1 MSDVYDV
8 DKYTDQE
15 IFQILD
21 INHPTDKELEARI
34 HQMLSKYR
42 DAIDSA
48 EDNNA
53 ESLYDFFMRV
63 YHRFFDLPDELTD
76 IVEGFVSDTSKDPTK
91 KPAQD
96 ISYNISTAISTTEA
110 KLPPQMGYTKNVQY
124 PNGSLNPLLT
134 ETIRRVISID
144 SQYRDQTVYPFSTD
158 FTFNLSDTLQ
168 DVVSLKLYSV
178 QIPFNWQTIN
188 QSFGGNFFI
197 LRANTPGLNNGFN
210 DFKVEISSGNY
221 DAAKLVTAINN
232 SFDDLRTSNTDVSF
246 GTTAISYNPIQSNA
260 TFMFNITNNFNETYY
275 YLYFPYLTLTSTPG
289 TISIIDSLP
298 ELFGYTQETYIPCV
312 IESLEYANSADTCN
326 IYTADNLSAPTPTY
340 QNNTFTIYNYLGPDP
355 YVVGT
360 TTPLNTITITL
371 TVSGE
376 QIPTASVLAD
386 INAQLQTNKYVRNSL
401 LTEIDMPSTKKYRMT
416 VCQNRKQV
424 HNEIDSKM
432 VVVFPEKDAS
442 NSQPMWVGLTSS
454 FKFPRTTMEVNDI
467 ISELKSQTT
476 NYVINPPLPILLY
489 YCIHPFYATDNTTFN
504 TRINDASFS
513 VPASSASGYS
523 LSQYFTAIQTGADTL
538 LPNFQSTISNT
549 TNADNYVDI
558 SFNTRKVIPFQTIDD
573 SGQGSVTVN
582 NFVLDPS
589 NSVLNTICGFN
600 SNDFNIPLSNPINTN
615 TFTYK
620 ATYVVDDNN
629 NTFYIKSNHNLQSTV
644 TPVTIANNT
653 YTSTAEFF
661 SAINAAFRRTDLS
674 NNLNMSDSNIV
685 GQVNSFDSSVTCTLT
700 LNIKAILTNADYQIN
715 FYDASNTW
723 YTNLGFTQVTHPT
736 DSSGGHVI
744 PTSRTITG
752 TKVVTDNDIIMDASN
767 YYFYLKP
774 ISPTYPASPAVYDI
788 NGGVYVGTTG
798 TDPTANDILIDL
810 CNMGG
815 LVLGQKYTKTQ
826 IVETI
831 NMIFAASPLTQ
842 GSKVDIDTYTG
853 YTAIRLNI
861 NKTYRT
867 EDYQFVLYD
876 RASFTHCNFGY
887 PSSIQ
892 NATYDTTLGW
902 LLGFRSNVSYDLTAA
917 SMTPNSVGNNTIY
930 QQSSN
935 VYTYDPVTHIAK
947 ITGDTSINNNLYN
960 YFMIILDDYTQNH
973 LNDGLVTIT
982 ATDND
987 IPLPSYASRMNY
999 KCDPTTG
1006 KYSIADGTSSTPG
1019 ANRLSANQTYAANEI
1034 LNAKKNKTSQISNG
1048 PFVRDIFGL
1057 IPVKTAGL
1065 QPGSSYVEFG
1075 GTLQIQERLYF
1086 GPVNIRRMS
1095 VKLLNDKGSV
1105 LDLNGVNW
1113 SFSLIAEQL
1122 YNPHAGKT
1130 AT

>member
-1 MSDVYDV
+1 
-8 DKYTDQE
+8 
-15 IFQILD
+15 
-21 INHPTDKELEARI
+21 
-34 HQMLSKYR
+34 MLSKYR
-42 DAIDSA
+42 DAIDST

-76 IVEGFVSDTSKDPTK
+76 IVEGFVSDTSKDTTK
-91 KPAQD
+91 KPVQD

-232 SFDDLRTSNTDVSF
+232 SFNDLRTSNTDVSF
-246 GTTAISYNPIQSNA
+246 GTTNISYNPIQSNA
-260 TFMFNITNNFNETYY
+260 TFTFDITNNFNETYY
-275 YLYFPYLTLTSTPG
+275 YLYFPYLTLTSAST
-289 TISIIDSLP
+289 TTTVIDSLP
-298 ELFGYTQETYIPCV
+298 ELFGYTQETYIPCI

-326 IYTADNLSAPTPTY
+326 IYTVDDPSVNTFK
-340 QNNTFTIYNYLGPDP
+340 NNTFTIYNYLGSKP
-355 YVVGT
+355 YVGT
-360 TTPLNTITITL
+360 TPLDTITITL
-371 TVSGE
+371 SVSGE

-386 INAQLQTNKYVRNSL
+386 INAQLQNNTYLRNSL

-424 HNEIDSKM
+424 KNIIDSKM
-432 VVVFPEKDAS
+432 VVVFPTNDAS
-442 NSQPMWVGLTSS
+442 NRQPLWVGPTSG

-476 NYVINPPLPILLY
+476 NYIIESPLPILLY
-489 YCIHPFYATDNTTFN
+489 YCIHPFYATDKTFT

-513 VPASSASGYS
+513 VPVSLTSGYS
-523 LSQYFTAIQTGADTL
+523 LSQYFAAIQKGADTL

-549 TNADNYVDI
+549 TDASNHVNM

-573 SGQGSVTVN
+573 SGQGVVTVN

-589 NSVLNTICGFN
+589 NSVLNIICKFN
-600 SNDFNIPLSNPINTN
+600 TTLSDPINTN
-615 TFTYK
+615 TFEYN
-620 ATYVVDDNN
+620 ATYVVDNNN
-629 NTFYIKSNHNLQSTV
+629 NTFYIKSNYNLQPTL

-653 YTSTAEFF
+653 YKSTAEFF

-685 GQVNSFDSSVTCTLT
+685 GQVNALDRNVTCTLT

-723 YTNLGFTQVTHPT
+723 FNNLGFIQVSTLDASNGYPIKDT
-736 DSSGGHVI
+736 SS
-744 PTSRTITG
+744 ITG
-752 TKVVTDNDIIMDASN
+752 TKVVTDNDIILDASN

-798 TDPTANDILIDL
+798 TDPTANDILVDL

-826 IVETI
+826 IVTTI
-831 NMIFAASPLTQ
+831 NAIFATSPLTQ
-842 GSKVDIDTYTG
+842 GSYVDVDTYVG

-902 LLGFRSNVSYDLTAA
+902 LLGFRSNILYDLTAA
-917 SMTPNSVGNNTIY
+917 SMTTNSIGNNTIY
-930 QQSSN
+930 QRSSN
-935 VYTYDPVTHIAK
+935 VYTYDTVTHIAK

-1006 KYSIADGTSSTPG
+1006 KYSIADGTSNTPG

-1122 YNPHAGKT
+1122 YNPNAGKT